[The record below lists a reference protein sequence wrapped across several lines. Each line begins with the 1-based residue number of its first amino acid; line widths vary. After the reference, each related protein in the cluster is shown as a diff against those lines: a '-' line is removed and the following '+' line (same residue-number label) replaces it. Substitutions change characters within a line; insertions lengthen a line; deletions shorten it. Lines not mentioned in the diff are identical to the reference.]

1 MKSRILGTVAGATR
15 TVTCIAAV
23 CALTAL
29 FSTTASANI
38 IYDVDLVSGTTS
50 VVGQIT
56 TDGTLGT
63 LGQND
68 IVDVDIAI
76 ANSGGSRIGLKSFQV
91 SGTALTATESG
102 LFYDFSVTH
111 SLLYITNFTD
121 GVCFNSSFEGCLVR
135 FENTIF
141 VSVLPTSSNIPET
154 GNVEIGLAVAPVPE
168 PSTWAMMILGFAG
181 IGFMGYRRRKTVTP

>member
-1 MKSRILGTVAGATR
+1 L
-15 TVTCIAAV
+15 TCIAAA

-76 ANSGGSRIGLKSFQV
+76 ANSGGSRIGLTSFQV

-121 GVCFNSSFEGCLVR
+121 GVCFNSSFGGCVVR

-141 VSVLPTSSNIPET
+141 VSVVPTASNIPET

-168 PSTWAMMILGFAG
+168 PSTWAMMLLGFAG
-181 IGFMGYRRRKTVTP
+181 VGFVAYRRRNQMTLHAA